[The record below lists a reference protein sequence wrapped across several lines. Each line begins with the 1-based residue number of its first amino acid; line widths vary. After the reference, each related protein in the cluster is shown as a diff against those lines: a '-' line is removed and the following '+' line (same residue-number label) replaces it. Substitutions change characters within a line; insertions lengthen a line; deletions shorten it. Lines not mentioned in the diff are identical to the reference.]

1 MKIGLQFDE
10 PIENSQ
16 IMNQICHMEF
26 MEKLVYN
33 FK

>member
-16 IMNQICHMEF
+16 IMNQNMSHGVFGKTCIQF
-26 MEKLVYN
+26 
-33 FK
+33 